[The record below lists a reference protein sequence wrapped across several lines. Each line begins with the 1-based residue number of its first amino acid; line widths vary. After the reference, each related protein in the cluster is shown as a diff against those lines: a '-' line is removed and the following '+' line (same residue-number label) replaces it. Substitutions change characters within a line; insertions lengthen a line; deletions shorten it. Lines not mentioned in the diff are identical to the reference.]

1 VYVVFCD
8 SPVSEDVVTVEDVF
22 EFNIDQF
29 VPLSIDFSI
38 SYPVMAEPPLLDG
51 ATHERLICE
60 DETAVAERPVGGC
73 GMVCV
78 VADAAFDGELVP
90 TEFIADTR

>member
-1 VYVVFCD
+1 MYVVFCD
-8 SPVSEDVVTVEDVF
+8 STISEDVVDVEPVLDTAV
-22 EFNIDQF
+22 DQ
-29 VPLSIDFSI
+29 VTPLSVDLSI

-60 DETAVAERPVGGC
+60 DETAVAVRPVGGC
-73 GMVCV
+73 GIVCV
-78 VADAAFDGELVP
+78 VVDTVFDGELVP

>member
-8 SPVSEDVVTVEDVF
+8 NPVSEYVVDTEAVLTT
-22 EFNIDQF
+22 IADQTPVLF
-29 VPLSIDFSI
+29 DLSI

-60 DETAVAERPVGGC
+60 DEVAVAVRPVGG
-73 GMVCV
+73 
-78 VADAAFDGELVP
+78 
-90 TEFIADTR
+90 

>member
-1 VYVVFCD
+1 MYVVFCD

-22 EFNIDQF
+22 EFNIDHV

-38 SYPVMAEPPLLDG
+38 SYPVMAEPPLLEG
-51 ATHERLICE
+51 AAHERLIC
-60 DETAVAERPVGGC
+60 DDDTATAESPVGGC

-78 VADAAFDGELVP
+78 VADTVFDGELVP
-90 TEFIADTR
+90 TELIAETR